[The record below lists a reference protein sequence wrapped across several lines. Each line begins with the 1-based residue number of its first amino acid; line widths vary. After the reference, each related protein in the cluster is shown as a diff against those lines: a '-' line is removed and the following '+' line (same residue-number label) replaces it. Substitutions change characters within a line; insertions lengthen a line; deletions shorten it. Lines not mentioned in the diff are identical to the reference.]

1 MIPKHDLHIMITGIN
16 RPQVTDDKLIIMD
29 MARLRQLWVMFKT
42 IIVLVRSILQMNGSS
57 QLKDIRETGG
67 T

>member
-1 MIPKHDLHIMITGIN
+1 MITGIN